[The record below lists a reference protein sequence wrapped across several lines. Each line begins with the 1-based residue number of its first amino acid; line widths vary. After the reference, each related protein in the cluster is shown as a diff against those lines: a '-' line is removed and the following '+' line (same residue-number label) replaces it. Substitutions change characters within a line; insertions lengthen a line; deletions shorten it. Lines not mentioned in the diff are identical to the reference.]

1 MRACINY
8 KYYNT
13 DNICV
18 KYEKSLRTNEALRKQ
33 IKLLENDL
41 DKLSKDY
48 LIEESMNSHI
58 VSLTKQVQDLKLEND
73 RARKYIALSSM
84 DLYRTVYGRDI

>member
-1 MRACINY
+1 MRACSNY
-8 KYYNT
+8 QHYNT

-18 KYEKSLRTNEALRKQ
+18 KYENSLRTNKALRKQ

-48 LIEESMNSHI
+48 FIEESMNSHI

-73 RARKYIALSSM
+73 RARKYIALSSR
-84 DLYRTVYGRDI
+84 DLYRTVYGGDI